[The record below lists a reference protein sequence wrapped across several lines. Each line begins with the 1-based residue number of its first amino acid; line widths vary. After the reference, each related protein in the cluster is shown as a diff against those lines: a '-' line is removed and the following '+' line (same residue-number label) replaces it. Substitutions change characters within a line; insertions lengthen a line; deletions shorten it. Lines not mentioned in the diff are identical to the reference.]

1 KRRDRAG
8 LKKTTA
14 ELRER
19 HAAAARDLTSDAKQL
34 KTLGTVIDR
43 ELVELAEIARQ
54 ILAAPNR
61 LTAAISD
68 RIVARG
74 ERLAARLFTAALR
87 SSGVEAEYVE
97 ATRVIYANGRHGD
110 AAPDFRRTARA
121 VRAEIVPLMKRGVV
135 PVVPGFV
142 ARGPKDAIV
151 TLGRGGSDLT
161 ATLLAC

>member
-54 ILAAPNR
+54 ILAAPNP
-61 LTAAISD
+61 LTAAISY

-74 ERLAARLFTAALR
+74 ERLTARLFTAALR

-97 ATRVIYANGRHGD
+97 AIRVIHANGHLGD
-110 AAPDFRRTARA
+110 AAPDFARTTRA
-121 VRAEIVPLMKRGVV
+121 VREKIVTRMQRGVV
-135 PVVPGFV
+135 PVV
-142 ARGPKDAIV
+142 
-151 TLGRGGSDLT
+151 
-161 ATLLAC
+161 